1 MQLNYAMSSDMANNV
16 HIEKIL
22 QGDSD
27 FAMPFD
33 LTINDDCYTCSEI
46 LRLLPDK
53 RLVVKAENN
62 GQQLVI
68 KLFVKSKKGEREL
81 AREKRGYQLATQ
93 AGINVPQLVFAVDNM
108 QDYCA
113 IAYRYLK
120 NAKPFANKKKTLSIH
135 VDELLHLTAKL
146 HNFGIVQ
153 NDFHLGNILLVEEDL
168 YLIDLA
174 SVTGQ
179 EQGKSLDKATS
190 LANLAMLVVQFKPK
204 QQQIMV
210 NRLQQYYC
218 ARNWLFDADEKS
230 LFNKYV
236 DKAWQKRKT
245 NYFSKRFRNCT
256 MTAYKKTFLQ
266 EYAFRRSFFEDAGDE
281 FINKIDELVSNGQ
294 ILKAGNSATVVQV
307 EYAGKKLVIKRY
319 NIKSFWHFLKRCY
332 RPSRAAISWRNGNL
346 LQLLGVATPKPLG
359 FIENRMG
366 FFRKNAYL
374 ICERSGGQEIS
385 TVYKYRSPTEDEL
398 TQLKYM
404 FKIFK
409 KYQISHGDL
418 KATNLLIKKKGKIQ
432 LIDLDVMQEHTSYK
446 SFQDAFDKDKE
457 RFIKNWLGSRIKE
470 EITNLFSK

>member
-1 MQLNYAMSSDMANNV
+1 
-16 HIEKIL
+16 
-22 QGDSD
+22 
-27 FAMPFD
+27 
-33 LTINDDCYTCSEI
+33 
-46 LRLLPDK
+46 
-53 RLVVKAENN
+53 
-62 GQQLVI
+62 
-68 KLFVKSKKGEREL
+68 
-81 AREKRGYQLATQ
+81 
-93 AGINVPQLVFAVDNM
+93 
-108 QDYCA
+108 
-113 IAYRYLK
+113 
-120 NAKPFANKKKTLSIH
+120 
-135 VDELLHLTAKL
+135 
-146 HNFGIVQ
+146 
-153 NDFHLGNILLVEEDL
+153 
-168 YLIDLA
+168 
-174 SVTGQ
+174 
-179 EQGKSLDKATS
+179 
-190 LANLAMLVVQFKPK
+190 
-204 QQQIMV
+204 
-210 NRLQQYYC
+210 
-218 ARNWLFDADEKS
+218 
-230 LFNKYV
+230 
-236 DKAWQKRKT
+236 
-245 NYFSKRFRNCT
+245 